1 MMILL
6 IGVYTY
12 YSFHVFR
19 LKTRKQQGRTFAVL
33 TALLFLM
40 HFFGYFSLFF
50 QKPELKLIYLYLGEL
65 VLLILVLTLY
75 QYIYPKLS
83 KPLLLNMQMLLVI
96 GFIIQVRLSYDK
108 AVRQAVIYACSFLL
122 CLAVPSIMK
131 SWDTLKCFG
140 WIYTGA
146 GIALLLIVQVIGITS
161 NGATNWL
168 NIAGITI
175 QPSEFVKLLYVFG
188 IASLLKEGT
197 SFRRVCM
204 ITALAGLTVIIL
216 VLQRDLG
223 GALIFFVTYVFML
236 YAATMRPLYLFS
248 GLLGGS
254 LAAVVAYRLFN
265 HVQVRVLAWK
275 NPFAYIDREGYQIT
289 QSLFAIGTGGWFG
302 MGLNR
307 GLPTDIPVVDSD
319 FIFSAISEELGGLF
333 AICVILI
340 YTSCFIMFFNIAL
353 KQEDVFLR
361 LLPIGFAVMFGFQV
375 FLSIGGVIK
384 FIPSTGVTLP
394 LVSRGGSS
402 ALSVVI
408 MFMVLQG
415 VHLAGKDRSR
425 ESKAEARSEFS
436 AAKLTQETVSP
447 EYQNM
452 QPEAEAVPPQAV
464 DTRLDAEI
472 LHQEVGGIKPETE
485 KLRQESMQL
494 QQETEIQLP
503 KIGATE
509 PEYRQNSEDNQ

>member
-1 MMILL
+1 MNLIVELIKYMMLLL

-19 LKTRKQQGRTFAVL
+19 LRTKKQQSRTYGVL

-40 HFFGYFSLFF
+40 HFFGFFSLFF
-50 QKPELKLIYLYLGEL
+50 QRPELKLIYLYLGEL
-65 VLLILVLTLY
+65 ALLILVLALY
-75 QYIYPKLS
+75 QFVYPKLS

-96 GFIIQVRLSYDK
+96 GFIMQARLSYDK
-108 AVRQAVIYACSFLL
+108 AVRQAIIYAGSFLL
-122 CLAVPSIMK
+122 CLAVPYIIK
-131 SWDTLKCFG
+131 SWDALKRFG
-140 WIYTGA
+140 WIYSGV
-146 GIALLLIVQVIGITS
+146 GIVVLLIVMVIGTKS

-188 IASLLKEGT
+188 IASLLREGT

-204 ITALAGLTVIIL
+204 ITAMAGITVIIL
-216 VLQRDLG
+216 VLSRDLG
-223 GALIFFVTYVFML
+223 GALIFFVTYIFML
-236 YAATMRPLYLFS
+236 YAATARPLYLFS

-254 LAAVVAYRLFN
+254 LASVVAYRLFS

-275 NPFAYIDREGYQIT
+275 NPFAYIDKEGYQIT

-319 FIFSAISEELGGLF
+319 FIFSAISEELGALF
-333 AICVILI
+333 AICIILI
-340 YTSCFIMFFNIAL
+340 FISCFIMFFNIAL
-353 KQEDVFLR
+353 LQEDLFHR

-408 MFMVLQG
+408 LFMVLQG
-415 VHLAGKDRSR
+415 VFLSGKSKPREAQTQAG
-425 ESKAEARSEFS
+425 AELS
-436 AAKLTQETVSP
+436 AARTVTG
-447 EYQNM
+447 
-452 QPEAEAVPPQAV
+452 AE
-464 DTRLDAEI
+464 
-472 LHQEVGGIKPETE
+472 ETE
-485 KLRQESMQL
+485 TAQKLEDIN
-494 QQETEIQLP
+494 ETKQI
-503 KIGATE
+503 
-509 PEYRQNSEDNQ
+509 R